1 MINLSNINDNGN
13 NVWANEVTN
22 DFKVGNQNYTNMLD
36 LTNQISSKRILKIH
50 EDDTLNDRDV
60 AMASFHNSIDKINFS
75 GNYSNR
81 NKGVLNISGF
91 LNMTNN

>member
-1 MINLSNINDNGN
+1 MINLSNIIENGGN
-13 NVWANEVTN
+13 NLWTNEVNN
-22 DFKVGNQNYTNMLD
+22 DFKVGDQNYTNMLD

-50 EDDTLNDRDV
+50 EDDTLNDR
-60 AMASFHNSIDKINFS
+60 MASFHNSIDKINFS